1 MIDIVSD
8 LLNVFAGMPYTDAH
22 VRPQMETTQAIRDRQ
37 PAASRTD
44 MEHLEDR
51 LDRLTLINMAMWSL
65 LSEKTSLTPA
75 DLAQRVREI
84 DLADGKEDG
93 KLTRTLKTCRKCNRV
108 MSPRHSKCLYCG
120 SVDLSSDPFR
130 AAM

>member
-8 LLNVFAGMPYTDAH
+8 LLNVFAGMPGTESDI
-22 VRPQMETTQAIRDRQ
+22 RPIDIAA
-37 PAASRTD
+37 PASRRETAGVRSGD
-44 MEHLEDR
+44 EHLEDR
-51 LDRLTLINMAMWSL
+51 LDRLTLICMAMWSL
-65 LSEKTSLTPA
+65 LSEKTTLTPA
-75 DLAQRVREI
+75 DLAQRVKEI

-93 KLTRTLKTCRKCNRV
+93 RLTRTIKTCHKCNRV